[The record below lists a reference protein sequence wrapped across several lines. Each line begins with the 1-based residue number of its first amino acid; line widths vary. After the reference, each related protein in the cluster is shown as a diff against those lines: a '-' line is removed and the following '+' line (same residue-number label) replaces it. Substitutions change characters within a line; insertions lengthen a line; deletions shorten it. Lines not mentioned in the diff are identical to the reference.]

1 MVNISDLSNDLLVKI
16 LLLIP
21 SKVAV
26 STSLLSKRWGSVW
39 KLIPKLDYD
48 DTYSA
53 SASEFIGKFLQLN
66 NAPILESLYLR
77 LKRDYAPEDYET
89 WVNVAVTRKVPD
101 IELLRYCIHF
111 IPLPMSLYT
120 HETLVV
126 LRLMKVTIDD
136 VPSTTCFR
144 SLKTLSL
151 LDVFFTSDKTVER
164 LLSCFPILE
173 TLVVDRW
180 GGENVKTFAICVP
193 SLQSLKIRYRVGGY
207 HDPKNDHGFVINAP
221 SLKYLD
227 IVDHFSGFYSLV
239 NMPEQLDAEIH
250 VRHCDSETLLG
261 YLTSSKKL
269 SLCLKPQMGSY
280 PEGDFDQ
287 LVSLDLCV
295 MCSLDWLNL
304 ILSRSPKLRA
314 LRLYQSRERG
324 GSCRNSRNVRTKWE
338 QPSSVP
344 ECLLVSLKTVEWIL
358 YKGTQEEK
366 DVVKYL
372 LENGNFI
379 KTMSIGF
386 SSVITLE
393 ERNKIQLEFES
404 MPRSSRRCQLSF
416 T

>member
-53 SASEFIGKFLQLN
+53 SASEFIGN
-66 NAPILESLYLR
+66 
-77 LKRDYAPEDYET
+77 
-89 WVNVAVTRKVPD
+89 
-101 IELLRYCIHF
+101 
-111 IPLPMSLYT
+111 LYT